1 MIRRCSLDP
10 NTLKYLNPR
19 DVGCRTHRARGIRVV
34 NLFSA
39 QFSVPIP
46 KRSVRGGAH
55 KSQKT
60 AKVLITRPR
69 ARLHSQNCTSFDKK
83 DALDILQTLTPVTSQ
98 LHTSMRIPNTDKPLS
113 RYAFESAPWPAH
125 APRSAHR

>member
-1 MIRRCSLDP
+1 M
-10 NTLKYLNPR
+10 
-19 DVGCRTHRARGIRVV
+19 A

-60 AKVLITRPR
+60 AKVLSTRP
-69 ARLHSQNCTSFDKK
+69 RLHSQNCTSFDKK
-83 DALDILQTLTPVTSQ
+83 DALDIADAHTCHLTVTHEYAHTQHRQTPEPVCFRISSLARTCAPVRTSLRPHSVQ
-98 LHTSMRIPNTDKPLS
+98 SPRVVCPHDVVNHK
-113 RYAFESAPWPAH
+113 AAVPAGADVH
-125 APRSAHR
+125 Y